1 MLKPE
6 LLAPAGSREKLN
18 TAFHFGADACYLG
31 GKSFSLRSFADNF
44 DEKGLKDAVDYAH
57 SLGKKVY
64 VTVNIFPSNRDFD
77 SLKNYVRYLE
87 SIKADG
93 ALITDPGLIDLTKEL
108 APKLPI
114 HISTQ
119 ANITNKYTARFW
131 QKMGAERIVLARELS
146 LDEIKEIRD
155 YCPELEIEC
164 FVHGALCISYSGRC
178 LLSSYLTDRDSNR
191 GECVQ
196 ACRWQ
201 YKVTEVSREDP
212 MEIEEDERG
221 SYLLNSYDLNMLK
234 HLNDLKEAGVNS
246 FKVEGRMKTAY
257 YVANV
262 INAYRRAIDL
272 EKGDIATLEM
282 LDKELYKC
290 KNRGYS
296 VGFYYGKEKA
306 NVQYSKAQSGD
317 GYDFT
322 AVILSKVDNGYLV
335 EMRNRFKKGDLLE
348 ILSNGEDFNKTFCVE
363 RITDESGNGID
374 DVKLVQQHVIIY
386 PSKAVMLNEGD
397 ILRKKS

>member
-18 TAFHFGADACYLG
+18 TALHFGADACYLG

-44 DEKGLKDAVDYAH
+44 DQEQLEDAVKYAH
-57 SLGKKVY
+57 SLGKKIY
-64 VTVNIFPSNRDFD
+64 VTVNIFPSNKDFPE
-77 SLKNYVRYLE
+77 LKEYMRFLE

-93 ALITDPGLIDLTKEL
+93 ALITDPGLIDLTKEI
-108 APKLPI
+108 APTLPI

-146 LDEIKEIRD
+146 LSEIKEIRD
-155 YCPELEIEC
+155 FCPDLEIEC

-201 YKVTEVSREDP
+201 YKLTEVSREDP
-212 MEIEEDERG
+212 LEIEEDERG

-234 HLNDLKEAGVNS
+234 HLNDLKRAGVNS

-272 EKGDIATLEM
+272 EESCDYELEQ
-282 LDKELYKC
+282 LDRELYKC

-322 AVILSKVDNGYLV
+322 AVIIEKKDEGYLV
-335 EMRNRFKKGDLLE
+335 EMRNRFKKGDTLE
-348 ILSNGEDFNKTFCVE
+348 ILSNGSDFNKKFFVD
-363 RITDESGNGID
+363 RITDEKGDEID

-386 PSKAVMLNEGD
+386 PSHNVSMNVGD

>member
-18 TAFHFGADACYLG
+18 IALHFGADACYLG
-31 GKSFSLRSFADNF
+31 GKNFSLRSFADNF
-44 DEKGLKDAVDYAH
+44 DEQQLQEAVNYAH
-57 SLGKKVY
+57 SLGKKIY
-64 VTVNIFPSNRDFD
+64 VTVNIFPSNKDFPA
-77 SLKNYVRYLE
+77 LKDYLRFLE

-93 ALITDPGLIDLTKEL
+93 ALITDPGLIDLSKEI
-108 APKLPI
+108 APNLPI

-146 LDEIKEIRD
+146 LSEIKEIRD
-155 YCPELEIEC
+155 FCPDLEIEC

-201 YKVTEVSREDP
+201 YKLTEVSRTDP
-212 MEIEEDERG
+212 LEIEEDERG

-234 HLNDLKEAGVNS
+234 HIDELKAAGINS

-272 EKGDIATLEM
+272 EDGSKEALEV

-296 VGFYYGKEKA
+296 VGFYYGKESA

-322 AVILSKVDNGYLV
+322 AVILGKVGDGYLV
-335 EMRNRFKKGDLLE
+335 EMRNRFKKGDSLE
-348 ILSNGEDFNKTFCVE
+348 ILSNGSDFNKTFIVD
-363 RITDESGNGID
+363 RITDEKGDEID

-386 PSKAVMLNEGD
+386 PSEKVHLNESD

>member
-18 TAFHFGADACYLG
+18 IAFHFGADACYLG

-44 DEKGLKDAVDYAH
+44 DEQQLEEAVKYAH
-57 SLGKKVY
+57 SLGKKIY
-64 VTVNIFPSNRDFD
+64 VTVNIFPSNNDFPA
-77 SLKNYVRYLE
+77 LKDYLRFLE
-87 SIKADG
+87 SIQADG
-93 ALITDPGLIDLTKEL
+93 ALITDPGLIDLSKEI
-108 APKLPI
+108 APNLPI

-146 LDEIKEIRD
+146 LSEIKEIRD
-155 YCPELEIEC
+155 FCPDLEIEC

-201 YKVTEVSREDP
+201 YKLTEVSRTDP
-212 MEIEEDERG
+212 LEIEEDERG

-234 HLNDLKEAGVNS
+234 HIDELKAAGVNS

-272 EKGDIATLEM
+272 GDGSKEELEV

-296 VGFYYGKEKA
+296 VGFYYGKDSA

-322 AVILSKVDNGYLV
+322 AVILGKVEKGYLV
-335 EMRNRFKKGDLLE
+335 EMRNRFKRGDTLE
-348 ILSNGEDFNKTFCVE
+348 ILSNGSDFNKTFIVD
-363 RITDESGNGID
+363 RITDEKGID
-374 DVKLVQQHVIIY
+374 IEDVKLVQQHVLIY
-386 PSKAVMLNEGD
+386 PSCEVNLNESD